1 MANKTFVAKNG
12 LTANT
17 ANVYFSQLATNLT
30 PTAGGLIL
38 FADSTGKIG
47 TRTEAQILSDIGGVA
62 SGTEITAITAGDGM
76 HADTA
81 TTSGSAAIKLGVPTT
96 LTVATTSGIS
106 AGTHAHEVAGLS
118 DTSGGQEVFL
128 QSDSSG
134 DLKVASFSTGAA
146 LTVGTDLTVKD
157 DISLDSDSAVLGFGD
172 DNEVTLTHVHN
183 SGLTLNSTNRLNFGD
198 AATYVHQSADAA
210 LDVVSDGSVNVTT
223 GAAGVVLKGTTPKLT
238 IGDAGAEDTF
248 IVFDGNATDI
258 RMGIDDSSDL
268 FEIGTGATHATT
280 PAITID
286 TSQIVNFPNNPKLGG
301 TAITST
307 AAELNLLDGVSGLVQ
322 ADFTKLAAVDS
333 TAAELNLLDGVTA
346 TTAELNYLDVTTLGT
361 SEASKACVVDGN
373 GDLIIPDS
381 DKFGFG
387 AANDMQLY
395 HDGTNSYI
403 TNKTGA
409 LKVATETSGIA
420 VTIGHTTSE
429 TTVADNLTVTGN
441 ALVSGDL
448 TVSGTTTTV
457 SSSTINVAD
466 PLVALATNNNAA
478 DAVDIGIYGLYDT
491 SGSLD
496 LYAGL
501 FRDADDSGKWK
512 LFKDSQAAPTTT
524 VNIGAT
530 GYAVGTLVANIEG
543 NVTGNVTGN
552 INGALTGTL
561 QTAAQ
566 GNVTSLGTL
575 TTLTVDNVLINGTT
589 IGHTGDTDLLTLA
602 SAALTLKGTLTVGVD
617 DAGHDVK
624 LFGDAASAFLLWDSS
639 DNSLETAGAATINIV
654 QDKLLIGGTAVTTT
668 AAELN
673 LLDGVSGLVKADLT
687 KLAAVDSTAAELNIV
702 DGGTSAT
709 ATTLVAADRVVVNDA
724 GAMVQVAMSD
734 FETFM
739 ESNLDTLSS
748 VTTVGALDSGSITSG
763 FTSIDVGAGAI
774 STTGVVTGGSV
785 VITNESTIGSAG
797 DTNSVIIGAT
807 GTVALTQN
815 ETLIGASNSS
825 VGVATTQ
832 AFSGTIGTSATEA
845 VFTFKAAD
853 GTASPTGATNYMGGE
868 IVMSLK
874 SGATYETKKIMIH
887 HDGDPSADGSDVF
900 FTEYATLGT
909 EIGETLATAMGDADG
924 TGLTTNQDKHVQF
937 KITNPSGTAVLQYS
951 GVAHLV
957 EVPGDS

>member
-47 TRTEAQILSDIGGVA
+47 SRTEAQIKSDIGAGVVETITA
-62 SGTEITAITAGDGM
+62 GNGLTTGGTGATVTVDMATPSTIVHDGTNTAGSNHNHAITAL
-76 HADTA
+76 ADTSDGSQSLLKSDA
-81 TTSGSAAIKLGVPTT
+81 SGNLKVLD
-96 LTVATTSGIS
+96 L
-106 AGTHAHEVAGLS
+106 E
-118 DTSGGQEVFL
+118 SGGDLVV
-128 QSDSSG
+128 G
-134 DLKVASFSTGAA
+134 DDATLK
-146 LTVGTDLTVKD
+146 
-157 DISLDSDSAVLGFGD
+157 SDSAVLGFGLHTD
-172 DNEVTLTHVHN
+172 VTLTHVADTA
-183 SGLTLNSTNRLNFGD
+183 LLLNSSRRLQFGD
-198 AATYVHQSADAA
+198 SATYVHQSADAA
-210 LDVVSDGSVNVTT
+210 LDLVSDGSVNVTT

-387 AANDMQLY
+387 AINDMQLY

-409 LKVATETSGIA
+409 LKVATETSGIV

-654 QDKLLIGGTAVTTT
+654 KDKLLIGGTAVTTT

-673 LLDGVSGLVKADLT
+673 LLDNVSGLVQADLT

-709 ATTLVAADRVVVNDA
+709 GTTLAAADRVVVNDA
-724 GAMVQVAMSD
+724 GVMVQVAMSD

-797 DTNSVIIGAT
+797 DTNAVIIGSS

-815 ETLIGASNSS
+815 EVVYGASNSS
-825 VGVATTQ
+825 VGVAMTKT
-832 AFSGTIGTSATEA
+832 FSGTVSAEATGTMLS
-845 VFTFKAAD
+845 FKAKD
-853 GTASPTGATNYMGGE
+853 GTASPTGATNYLGGE
-868 IVMSLK
+868 VVLTLK
-874 SGATYETKKIMIH
+874 KGSDYETKKIMIH
-887 HDGDPSADGSDVF
+887 HDGDPSSAADIF
-900 FTEYATLGT
+900 ITEYATLGV
-909 EIGETLATAMGDADG
+909 ELGETLVTDMGDADG
-924 TGLTTNQDKHVQF
+924 TSLTTDQDKHVQF
-937 KITNPSGTAVLQYS
+937 KLTAPAGGAVTYA